1 MPKTIAV
8 SDEAY
13 KRVLAKKQEMERE
26 GGDKVI
32 PMASAVDAL
41 LEEQTGK

>member
-13 KRVLAKKQEMERE
+13 KSVLAKKQEMEKE
-26 GGDKVI
+26 AGDKVV
-32 PMASAVDAL
+32 PMANAVDAL
-41 LEEQTGK
+41 LGKA